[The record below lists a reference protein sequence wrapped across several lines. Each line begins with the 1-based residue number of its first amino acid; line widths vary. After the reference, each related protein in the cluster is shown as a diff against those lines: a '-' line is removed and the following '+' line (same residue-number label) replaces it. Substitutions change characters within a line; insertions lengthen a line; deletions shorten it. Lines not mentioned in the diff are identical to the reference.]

1 MSADKGNASGQ
12 SKAFF
17 KGLEHLESGS
27 ELPLD
32 ELLGSL
38 GFNEQGLIPAIAQD
52 AESNEVLMFAWMDR
66 AALER
71 TLSTGQMTYFSR
83 SRNQLWI
90 KGETSGHYQAVVDVR
105 MDCDGDVLLFRIQ
118 QEGAACHTGR
128 RSCFYLDVDREKG
141 MVTVRGS
148 ATK

>member
-1 MSADKGNASGQ
+1 MSAESNNTQGQ
-12 SKAFF
+12 RKAFF
-17 KGLEHLESGS
+17 KDLENLEAGS

-32 ELLGSL
+32 ELLDRL
-38 GFNEQGLIPAIAQD
+38 AFNEQGLIPAIAQD
-52 AESNEVLMFAWMDR
+52 ATSGDVLMFAWMDR

-90 KGETSGHYQAVVDVR
+90 KGETSGHYQTVVDAR
-105 MDCDGDVLLFRIQ
+105 LDCDGDVLLFRIQ

-128 RSCFYLDVDREKG
+128 RGCFYFDIDREKG
-141 MVTVRGS
+141 LVTVQGS
-148 ATK
+148 AEE

>member
-1 MSADKGNASGQ
+1 VSAESNNTAAQ
-12 SKAFF
+12 RKAFF
-17 KGLEHLESGS
+17 KDLENLEAGS
-27 ELPLD
+27 ALQLD
-32 ELLGSL
+32 ELLDRL
-38 GFNEQGLIPAIAQD
+38 AFNEQGLIPAIAQD

-128 RSCFYLDVDREKG
+128 RSCFYLDVDREQG

>member
-1 MSADKGNASGQ
+1 MAFDPASL
-12 SKAFF
+12 KFNDD
-17 KGLEHLESGS
+17 GLV
-27 ELPLD
+27 
-32 ELLGSL
+32 
-38 GFNEQGLIPAIAQD
+38 PAIAQD

-141 MVTVRGS
+141 MVTVRGA